1 MKYESLEV
9 ASIISL
15 SFSLSLSLSLSP
27 LCLSSGLLQKEQDS
41 AVVYGSIDTGKT
53 VITHDK
59 FSELVSK
66 FLCCIKIHISFI
78 YKKLIG

>member
-1 MKYESLEV
+1 MKYESSKV

-15 SFSLSLSLSLSP
+15 SLCLCLCLCLS
-27 LCLSSGLLQKEQDS
+27 LSSGLLQKEQDS

-66 FLCCIKIHISFI
+66 FLSCTKIHISFT
-78 YKKLIG
+78 YKNLIG